1 MSGYII
7 RRIIM
12 AVPTILV
19 VLIATFSIIRLIPGD
34 VVDLMVQE
42 NAYAPDTDAMRR
54 QLGLDKPLH
63 LQFIDY
69 VGNAIQG
76 DLGKSLW
83 TKEPVIKE
91 IRKRLPVSAELAIFS
106 MIVSLI
112 IALPIGILAAIRQD
126 TWADYIARSTAIL
139 MISVPNFWVATLVL
153 VLPAIWWGWAPPVRY
168 KHFFDDPLGNLYVM
182 LIPALLLGHVLAGSV
197 MRMTRTMMLEVLR
210 QDYIRTAWSKGL
222 RERSVVIRHALKNAM
237 LPVLTIIGLQ
247 TAALLGGSIIV
258 EQIFN
263 LPGMGQFAYRSVI
276 ERDYPVL
283 QGVVLFIAVVVIG
296 MNLLIDLMYAYLD
309 PRIRYR

>member
-1 MSGYII
+1 
-7 RRIIM
+7 
-12 AVPTILV
+12 V